1 MVSQRTAGIAIA
13 TTVAAIVIGSC
24 SGDLVDGPAEQES
37 PPATTAVPEPDSAES
52 DPETAEPSEDE
63 GTEVD
68 PALAGELAELIREE
82 VPPLDLYASNDIE
95 TDCENDVSGCYK
107 HDEQA
112 IYLDGTIT
120 DFRRPELLANEYLH
134 FV

>member
-24 SGDLVDGPAEQES
+24 SGGDVVNSTGEQVS
-37 PPATTAVPEPDSAES
+37 PPATTAAPEPESAES
-52 DPETAEPSEDE
+52 DPQTAEASEEE
-63 GTEVD
+63 GTEAD
-68 PALAGELAELIREE
+68 PALAKELAELIREE

-107 HDEQA
+107 HDEPA
-112 IYLDGTIT
+112 VKPGD
-120 DFRRPELLANEYLH
+120 
-134 FV
+134 